1 MLCGTHRQPKVPH
14 VIAIIPFDSPLIS
27 HLDLLPVNCIS
38 VAQVSVRSVVWIR
51 SPPYDHEGK
60 ADVEGDPTTFC
71 ATSYDGS
78 MYATDM
84 RDPYSNVVFRARG
97 ESGCV
102 STVKRRGA

>member
-1 MLCGTHRQPKVPH
+1 
-14 VIAIIPFDSPLIS
+14 
-27 HLDLLPVNCIS
+27 
-38 VAQVSVRSVVWIR
+38 VRSVVWIR

-60 ADVEGDPTTFC
+60 VDVEGDPTTFC

-102 STVKRRGA
+102 STVKRRGAQ